1 VERGTAPYEAG
12 DATGIWG
19 RDLEMTQEKNQD
31 TNDSFQL
38 QDKETDHAQL
48 PLQSIQLRN
57 KEKRKSRQ
65 EVSKA
70 KERI

>member
-1 VERGTAPYEAG
+1 
-12 DATGIWG
+12 
-19 RDLEMTQEKNQD
+19 MTQEKNQD

-38 QDKETDHAQL
+38 QDKQTDHAQL

-65 EVSKA
+65 EVSQA